1 MIYFLWGLCAMLI
14 IIICILG
21 MKIASLHKATAEI
34 GTAFANR
41 LREDTNVGI
50 DVTTQDRYMRK
61 LAQDIDTQLK
71 VLRKEHIRY
80 TQGDRELKD
89 AVTNIAHDL
98 RTPLTAICG
107 YMELI
112 EQETMSDAAS
122 GYIEI
127 IGNRVEALKVLTEE
141 LFRYSVILAVP
152 PAKTP
157 DTVILNH
164 AIEECVASYYGLLSE
179 KGITPEILLPELP
192 IVRQLNNAALSRI
205 LGNIVNNAVKY
216 SDGDLRITLTKA
228 GIITFQNHASKLD
241 AVSVEKLFDRFYTV
255 DNGQKGTGL
264 GLSIAKVLTEQ
275 LGRSIHA
282 AKDGI
287 VFTVQLHVPEDA
299 DHLGK

>member
-14 IIICILG
+14 LIICILG
-21 MKIASLHKATAEI
+21 MKIASLHKAAAEI

-71 VLRKEHIRY
+71 LLRKEHIRY

-112 EQETMSDAAS
+112 AEEQLSDTVS
-122 GYIEI
+122 EYINI
-127 IGNRVEALKVLTEE
+127 IGNRVDALKLLTEE
-141 LFRYSVILAVP
+141 FFRYSVILAVP
-152 PAKTP
+152 PVKTP
-157 DTVILNH
+157 DDIVLNY

-179 KGITPEILLPELP
+179 KGITPEILLPDTP

-228 GIITFQNHASKLD
+228 GTITFQNNASKLD

-275 LGRSIHA
+275 LGGSIYA
-282 AKDGI
+282 TKDGE
-287 VFTVQLHVPEDA
+287 VFTVQLNIPV
-299 DHLGK
+299 LM